1 MFCCEQDSGLRLR
14 KHEQQRWCARSETP
28 FKSFMSLPI
37 ASALAR
43 TLMFCSIF
51 DLACSITRQ
60 VVAEM
65 QSWNDRVYIIKA
77 VSFRISLT
85 FSGSVLDK
93 TDTRYDF
100 KTLWLARAHLW
111 APKMVQISVDKIEE
125 PTIDSRFLSTAFG
138 TTFGSQKWAPQH
150 DTA

>member
-1 MFCCEQDSGLRLR
+1 MFCCEQESGLRLR

-28 FKSFMSLPI
+28 FISFMSLSI
-37 ASALAR
+37 ASALAK
-43 TLMFCSIF
+43 TLMFCSLF

-60 VVAEM
+60 VGAEM

-93 TDTRYDF
+93 IDTRYDF
-100 KTLWLARAHLW
+100 KTL
-111 APKMVQISVDKIEE
+111 
-125 PTIDSRFLSTAFG
+125 
-138 TTFGSQKWAPQH
+138 
-150 DTA
+150 

>member
-1 MFCCEQDSGLRLR
+1 VFVAHRTQRMHVGETTVNGRTSAWFCNYPHEALASQICFVANKKAD
-14 KHEQQRWCARSETP
+14 EQQRWCARSETP

-43 TLMFCSIF
+43 TLMFCNIF

-60 VVAEM
+60 AVAEM

-77 VSFRISLT
+77 VSFRLSRA

-93 TDTRYDF
+93 IDTHNDF
-100 KTLWLARAHLW
+100 KTL
-111 APKMVQISVDKIEE
+111 
-125 PTIDSRFLSTAFG
+125 
-138 TTFGSQKWAPQH
+138 
-150 DTA
+150 